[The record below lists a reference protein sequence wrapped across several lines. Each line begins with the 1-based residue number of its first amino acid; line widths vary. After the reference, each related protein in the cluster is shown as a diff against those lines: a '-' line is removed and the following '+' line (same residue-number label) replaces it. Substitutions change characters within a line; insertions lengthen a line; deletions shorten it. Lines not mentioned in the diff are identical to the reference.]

1 MIWQMREVV
10 KQDVARYE
18 SLWCMYVATFW
29 VGGASMWHPLPKL
42 FMQKWLTLQRTKKKM
57 ATYENCCKKKCSMRE
72 LDPYLLTVPLQHG
85 IACKTTY

>member
-42 FMQKWLTLQRTKKKM
+42 FMQMWLTLQRTKKKWLHM
-57 ATYENCCKKKCSMRE
+57 RIVVKKI
-72 LDPYLLTVPLQHG
+72 VP
-85 IACKTTY
+85 